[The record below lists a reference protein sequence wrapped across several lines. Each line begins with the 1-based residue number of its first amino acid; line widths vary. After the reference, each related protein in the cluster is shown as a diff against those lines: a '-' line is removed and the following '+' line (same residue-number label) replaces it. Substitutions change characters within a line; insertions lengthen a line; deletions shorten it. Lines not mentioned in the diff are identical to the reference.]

1 MNMSQIAKV
10 TEKFVTD
17 NSPTILT
24 GLGVAG
30 VVATAVL
37 TGKAAIKADHILS
50 EEALKKAMSGEV
62 SIRREDLENFEDL
75 FTAKEKVNL
84 VWKEFIPPMLMGAA
98 TIAAIVGANQI
109 GTRRTAA
116 LAAAYT
122 LSEKA
127 SNEFREKVKERLG
140 EKKVQEIKD
149 EIAQDRVNENPNA
162 ELVIIGDGK
171 VKCLETYTGR
181 YFMLRSVEDI
191 KAAQNKINY
200 QLNNDMYASLSDFY
214 DCLDIPHTAFSDEV
228 GWTQRK
234 LLEITFGGAL
244 DEENRPVVSFDYQ
257 VEPVRNYFRL
267 G

>member
-1 MNMSQIAKV
+1 MNMSQIAKMS
-10 TEKFVTD
+10 EKFVTD

-30 VVATAVL
+30 VVATAFL
-37 TGKAAIKADHILS
+37 TGKAAIKADKILE
-50 EEALKKAMSGEV
+50 EEALKVALSGEM
-62 SIRREDLENFEDL
+62 SIRREDLEDCRDL
-75 FTAKEKVNL
+75 LTPKQTVNL
-84 VWKEFIPPMLMGAA
+84 VWREFIPPMLMGAA

-149 EIAQDRVNENPNA
+149 EIAQDRVNASPNA
-162 ELVIIGDGK
+162 EIVIINDGK
-171 VKCLETYTGR
+171 VKCLEQYTGR
-181 YFMLRSVEDI
+181 FFMLRSVEDI
-191 KAAQNKINY
+191 KSAQNAINY
-200 QLNNDMYASLSDFY
+200 QLNNYGYASLSEFY
-214 DCLDIPHTAFSDEV
+214 DILDIPHTSSSDEV
-228 GWTQRK
+228 GWKSDK
-234 LLEITFGGAL
+234 LLEISIGGAL
-244 DEENRPVVSFDYQ
+244 DEDNRPVVAFDYV
-257 VEPVRNYFRL
+257 VEPVRKYFRQ